1 MRKKLIVLFGL
12 LLMLLTLVTSC
23 AQPTEAPEV
32 EGEAPA
38 EEVVEEPAEELSETT
53 LEGKKVCYLIPESGN
68 AFLSGLTEGV
78 KEKFAADS
86 VEVLIYG
93 AEGSA
98 TTQFNQIENCIS
110 QGVDGM
116 IIMAALEPEGVAASV
131 LEAKAAGIKVMG
143 VPVDAM
149 GPYDAIMHT
158 DQYEIGTTMADMA
171 CDWINATYPD
181 AADDSIEA
189 AVIGTKGTE
198 HIKKRSE
205 GMETIDDC
213 AKVKLVQF
221 VDVPEATISEAVSA
235 TENIFTANPDVKVI
249 LVVGDSGAQGVA
261 EAMAAYAPDNL
272 DEYAVFSG
280 DVSPDTQ
287 ELIPKCEAGAYR
299 GAVAIGGSLDA
310 LIQSTYE
317 IMKGMIGDG
326 NYPAETLDPLTTF
339 RCAGATVEP
348 EEEAEKPPAPE
359 FIELGASIPL
369 TGAYGSLGNQ
379 VLPGYELAVNAIN
392 AAGGVYVEEYG
403 VKIPLRLTYYD
414 DESDPTKA
422 VSKLETL
429 HSEQNVTAY
438 LGGAASGMHAAT
450 SAIAEKNQVP
460 YCGVAFALYSIH
472 QQGYKYLFSPFPKT
486 PQQAEDTF
494 AILDANIPEGEKP
507 TKVAIF
513 SYSDDWGKEQGGLWQ
528 EKAAEHGYEV
538 VVYEERPVAPDND
551 WSDAILKAKAAGAEV
566 LLSLPIFP
574 DGSGMF
580 KTMAEL
586 GWTPKFS
593 LVIRAPEGVNWG
605 ESMGAIG
612 NYVTIFPGWHH
623 GATFPGVDELNAAYE
638 AEYGRPADLLTGSA
652 YSCVQI
658 IASAIENAGTL
669 DRDAV
674 RDAMAATDMMTVMGP
689 VTFNEDGTGNVWNP
703 LIQWLNGQLE
713 LVWPLDHATAEF
725 FYPAPPFED
734 R

>member
-1 MRKKLIVLFGL
+1 MKAKTLGLIAL
-12 LLMLLTLVTSC
+12 LLLIGVLVVGC
-23 AQPTEAPEV
+23 APQPAPPVATEAPAAV
-32 EGEAPA
+32 TEAPA
-38 EEVVEEPAEELSETT
+38 AGP

-68 AFLSGLTEGV
+68 AFLSGLTQGV
-78 KEKFAADS
+78 KEKFSADG
-86 VEVLIYG
+86 VEVMIYG

-98 TTQFNQIENCIS
+98 QTQFNQIETCIS
-110 QGVDGM
+110 SGVDGM
-116 IIMAALEPEGVAASV
+116 IIMAALEPEGVEAAI

-143 VPVDAM
+143 VPVDQI

-171 CDWINATYPD
+171 CDWIDATYPD
-181 AADDSIEA
+181 AADDSIEV

-205 GMETIDDC
+205 GMETVDAC
-213 AKVKLVQF
+213 AKAKLVQF

-272 DEYAVFSG
+272 DQYAVFSG
-280 DVSPDTQ
+280 DVSPETQ
-287 ELIPKCEAGAYR
+287 ELLPKCEAGAYR
-299 GAVAIGGSLDA
+299 GAVAIGGSLDD
-310 LIQSTYE
+310 LIQGTYS
-317 IMKGMIGDG
+317 IRKGRGGDG
-326 NYPAETLDPLTTF
+326 KVPAETLDPVTTV
-339 RCAGATVEP
+339 RCEPTPVE
-348 EEEAEKPPAPE
+348 AAAKPPAPE
-359 FIELGASIPL
+359 FIEFGASIPL
-369 TGAYGSLGNQ
+369 TGNFGSLGNM
-379 VLPGYELAVNAIN
+379 VLPGYEFAVEAIN

-403 VKIPLRLTYYD
+403 VKVPIRFTYYD

-422 VSKLETL
+422 VSRLETL
-429 HSEQNVTAY
+429 FSEQDVTVY
-438 LGGAASGMHAAT
+438 LGGAGSSMHAAA
-450 SAIAEKNQVP
+450 SAIAEKNKVP
-460 YCGVAFALYSIH
+460 YCGIAFALNQIH
-472 QQGYKYLFSPFPKT
+472 QQGYKYLFSPFPKS
-486 PQQAEDTF
+486 PQQAKDTF
-494 AILDANIPEGEKP
+494 EILNAAIPEGERP

-513 SYSDDWGKEQGGLWQ
+513 SYSDDWGKEIGDLWEQ
-528 EKAAEHGYEV
+528 NATENGYEV
-538 VVYEERPVAPDND
+538 VIRAENPVAPNND

-586 GWTPKFS
+586 GWTPKFA

-612 NYVTIFPGWHH
+612 DYVTIFPGWHH
-623 GATFPGVDELNAAYE
+623 GEKFEGVAELNEKYQ
-638 AEYGRPADLLTGSA
+638 AEFGRPADLLTGPA
-652 YSCVQI
+652 YACVQLF
-658 IASAIENAGTL
+658 AAAIEKAGTL

-674 RDAMAATDMMTVMGP
+674 RDALAAIDVNTVIGP
-689 VTFNEDGTGNVWNP
+689 VTFNEDGTGNVLNP
-703 LIQWLNGQLE
+703 LIQWQAGQLE
-713 LVWPLDHATAEF
+713 LVWPPDQATKEF
-725 FYPAPPFED
+725 VYPAPPFDE